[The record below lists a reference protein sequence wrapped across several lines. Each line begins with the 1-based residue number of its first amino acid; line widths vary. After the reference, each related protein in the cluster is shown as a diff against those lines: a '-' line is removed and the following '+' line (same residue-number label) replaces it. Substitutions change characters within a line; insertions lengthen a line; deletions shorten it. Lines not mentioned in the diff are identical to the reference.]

1 MNRFTRKIKG
11 KYQLPIQVIVLAAG
25 VGTRTRSYEPRCL
38 LKYKDKTIV
47 ENQLEVI
54 FNKFN
59 KCEVTIV
66 GGFDINKI
74 IKKVGKNARFVENQ
88 LFDTTN
94 SGESLRLGV
103 NNSNIDNILFLH
115 GDLVI
120 SPEIFDNINFN
131 QSFLLIDNAGKFEE
145 KEVGLTIV
153 ENKASVMS
161 YNLPTKWCQIAY
173 FTGAEMNILRKLF
186 NKTDYNTKYLLTFEI
201 INKVIDMGGI
211 FKCIDIKDGFIKEID
226 SLKDIN
232 NETLSR

>member
-1 MNRFTRKIKG
+1 M
-11 KYQLPIQVIVLAAG
+11 AAG

-120 SPEIFDNINFN
+120 SPEIFDNINERVDLINLFELKSN
-131 QSFLLIDNAGKFEE
+131 NIRTCGSLNFELPPYHCCFEIKCGTSKVSKFLINLVLIF
-145 KEVGLTIV
+145 
-153 ENKASVMS
+153 
-161 YNLPTKWCQIAY
+161 
-173 FTGAEMNILRKLF
+173 
-186 NKTDYNTKYLLTFEI
+186 KYLFEVS
-201 INKVIDMGGI
+201 K
-211 FKCIDIKDGFIKEID
+211 
-226 SLKDIN
+226 
-232 NETLSR
+232 